1 MTTRKTPSQSSSAS
15 QKQPLVQKVT
25 LVNGHRRNGAIGATA
40 TVPENETGPWLE
52 KGWKH
57 SGGTSSRNG

>member
-1 MTTRKTPSQSSSAS
+1 MKTSKTTPESSSAS
-15 QKQPLVQKVT
+15 KKQPPVQKVT

-40 TVPENETGPWLE
+40 AVPENETGPWLE